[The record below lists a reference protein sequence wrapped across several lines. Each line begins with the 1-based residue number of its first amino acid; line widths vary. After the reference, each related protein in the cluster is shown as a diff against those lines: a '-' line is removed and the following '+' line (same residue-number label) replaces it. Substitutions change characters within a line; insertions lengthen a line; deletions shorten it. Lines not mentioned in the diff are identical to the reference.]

1 METTRLGGFDRI
13 VVLLLVAGT
22 AAVACGAGCS
32 ADPDPAAAHPPGLSA
47 GGAAA
52 AEQQAIPV
60 TVTAVRRGDL
70 THYVAVDGEVR
81 ARNLLE
87 LESETGGVVVEL
99 PAGEGTRA
107 AAGDVLVRFDC
118 RDAKLSLQRAA
129 ADRQSALVQYAVRT
143 LDQGGVATGFWQAG
157 ARPAIGLDEAEARY
171 AEGLISRRDL
181 DAVRRAHDLGGLG
194 EPAQRDRSI
203 RADVGLS
210 AAEVAIAEAEL
221 RIARCEVRAP
231 FAGTVAEMALQLGQ
245 VVNAGELLLTLV
257 DLDDV
262 EIVAEVLETDLMD
275 LRPGARASV
284 EPTTDPNRRLDARI
298 LRISPLVDATRRV
311 GRVTLS
317 VSPGRIGLRSGA
329 HVRVSMEGRTL
340 RDRLIVPNDAVLYSD
355 DRPLVMVVR
364 DGVAQWEYVQLG
376 ETNGDDTEILPDEAA
391 LRGVAPGELVVTDG
405 NFTLAHDTPVTV
417 TEPERR

>member
-1 METTRLGGFDRI
+1 MENTRSHRFDRLT
-13 VVLLLVAGT
+13 VPLLVTAALVAG
-22 AAVACGAGCS
+22 AGCA
-32 ADPDPAAAHPPGLSA
+32 ADS
-47 GGAAA
+47 GAAA
-52 AEQQAIPV
+52 DPPALSPDAAPTAERQAIPV
-60 TVTAVRRGDL
+60 TVTAIRRGDL
-70 THYVAVDGEVR
+70 VHRVAVDGEVR
-81 ARNLLE
+81 ATNLLE
-87 LESETGGVVVEL
+87 LESEAGGAVVEL
-99 PAGEGTRA
+99 PAREGARA
-107 AAGDVLVRFDC
+107 TAGDRLVRFDC
-118 RDAKLSLQRAA
+118 RDAELSLRRAE

-143 LDQGGVATGFWQAG
+143 LDQAGVAVGFWQPG
-157 ARPAIGLDEAEARY
+157 ARPAMGLDEAEARF

-231 FAGTVAEMALQLGQ
+231 FTGTVAEMAVQLGQ
-245 VVNAGELLLTLV
+245 VVNPGEPLLTLV
-257 DLDDV
+257 SLDDV
-262 EIVAEVLETDLMD
+262 EIDAEVLETDLTG

-284 EPTTDPNRRLDARI
+284 QPTTDPDLRLDARV
-298 LRISPLVDATRRV
+298 LRISPLVDPARRV

-317 VSPGRIGLRSGA
+317 VSPGRTRLRSGA
-329 HVRVSMEGRTL
+329 HVRVTMEGRTL

-376 ETNGDDTEILPDEAA
+376 ETNGDETETLPDKAA
-391 LRGVAPGELVVTDG
+391 LRGVAAGELVVTDG

-417 TEPERR
+417 TEPEQR